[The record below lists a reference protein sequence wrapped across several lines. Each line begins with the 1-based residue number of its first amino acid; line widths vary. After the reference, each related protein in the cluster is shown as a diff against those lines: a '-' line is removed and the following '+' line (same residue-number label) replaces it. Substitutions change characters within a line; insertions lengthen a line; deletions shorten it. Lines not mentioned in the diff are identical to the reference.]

1 MHSEQSF
8 LINLVT
14 ILLASGIGGY
24 LFRKWDQP
32 KVLGQILAGVIVGP
46 SILGL
51 AHQTD
56 FIANLA
62 EIGVILLMF
71 MAGLET
77 DLEELKNSFH
87 KSSAI
92 AVGGVVLPFV
102 MGVGGMYLFKGDLP
116 LSEAV
121 FVGVILTATSMG
133 ITVQMLT
140 DMGRLQTSMGMSILG
155 AAVIDDIAGVIILTI
170 VMGVFGSG
178 HTDVMGLM
186 IKIAAFFGIIAIV
199 GVVIK
204 DFVKDNDA
212 EIKKLKAIHLLGVS
226 LIMVLSF
233 AIFASELG
241 MAAIIG
247 AYFVGVIIS
256 TTQVKHRINHEI
268 EKVGHGFFIPI
279 FFANIGVGIDLGSIA
294 NYLWL
299 ALFVTFVGIVSKIV
313 GSGIG
318 AKMSG
323 FSKKESVQI
332 GISMIPRAEV
342 ALIVANLG
350 LKAQLIGQDV
360 YTSIIMLVIGTT
372 IAAPLLLKQSEK
384 MKDATIMTGKNDK
397 LKVSHAVSKN

>member
-1 MHSEQSF
+1 MHGEQSF
-8 LINLVT
+8 LVNLVT
-14 ILLASGIGGY
+14 LLIASGVGGY
-24 LFRKWDQP
+24 LFKKWGQP

-46 SILGL
+46 SILGW
-51 AHQTD
+51 AQQTE

-92 AVGGVVLPFV
+92 ALGGVLLPFF
-102 MGVGGMYLFKGDLP
+102 MGLGGMYLFKGDLP

-133 ITVQMLT
+133 I
-140 DMGRLQTSMGMSILG
+140 
-155 AAVIDDIAGVIILTI
+155 
-170 VMGVFGSG
+170 
-178 HTDVMGLM
+178 
-186 IKIAAFFGIIAIV
+186 
-199 GVVIK
+199 
-204 DFVKDNDA
+204 
-212 EIKKLKAIHLLGVS
+212 S

-256 TTQVKHRINHEI
+256 TTLVKHRINHEI
-268 EKVGHGFFIPI
+268 EKVGHGFFIPV
-279 FFANIGVGIDLGSIA
+279 FFANIGVGIDLGSIV
-294 NYLWL
+294 NYIWL
-299 ALFVTFVGIVSKIV
+299 ALFITLIGIVSKIV

-318 AKMSG
+318 AKLSG

-342 ALIVANLG
+342 ALIVSNLG
-350 LKAQLIGQDV
+350 LKAGLIGPDV

-372 IAAPLLLKQSEK
+372 IVAPLLLKQSEK
-384 MKDATIMTGKNDK
+384 MKDDVKSMSKESSK
-397 LKVSHAVSKN
+397 LKVSAATVKH